1 MISWSEE
8 RNGVNL
14 SDTYTFKTSNECKID
29 SNLQSKCM
37 KNRAHKREG
46 RNGVLETLI
55 PL

>member
-29 SNLQSKCM
+29 NNLQSKCM
-37 KNRAHKREG
+37 KIG
-46 RNGVLETLI
+46 RINENVGTEF
-55 PL
+55 